1 MDARTKDTAAID
13 SAIDTALAERRI
25 VGGVVLV
32 MQDGAL
38 VYRRAAGLADRER
51 NVPMREDAVF
61 RLASLTKPLVTAAAL
76 RMLELGK
83 IAPADPVT
91 RYLPG
96 FRPAMPSG
104 EVPVI
109 TLRHLLTHTA
119 GLGYRFMQRDGGAY
133 ERAGVSDGAD
143 DPGLSMEENLNRI
156 VAAGLFYRPGEK
168 WEYSVAMDVLG
179 AVLQVV
185 EGQDLEAVMKKYVS
199 GPLGAPSL
207 SFDLTNHQ
215 RARLVTPYADGTPE
229 PTRIPDEGLRVRF
242 PDGFP
247 IYAGLAGINLVPA
260 RVFDKSSFRAGG
272 SGMNGAAGDMLKFI
286 EAIRSGGAPIVA
298 HDTAKEMMTV
308 QTGDLPIINRGPGWA
323 FGYGGSILTDP
334 KAALTPQS
342 PGTFGWGGV
351 WGHTWFVDPAR
362 RLSVVSLSNTTF
374 EGMMGRYVRDLRNAI
389 CATFE
394 SDNRPKR

>member
-1 MDARTKDTAAID
+1 MDARVNDTAAID
-13 SAIDTALAERRI
+13 SAIDAALADKRI

-32 MQDGAL
+32 RQDGEL

-76 RMLELGK
+76 HMVELGK
-83 IAPADPVT
+83 IALADPVT
-91 RYLPG
+91 RYLPD
-96 FRPAMPSG
+96 FRPALPSD
-104 EVPVI
+104 EVLVI

-119 GLGYRFMQRDGGAY
+119 GLAYRFMQPDGGAY

-143 DPGLSMEENLNRI
+143 EPGRSMDENLKRI
-156 VAAGLFYRPGEK
+156 ARAGLFYRPGEK

-179 AVLQVV
+179 AVLQMV
-185 EGQDLEAVMKKYVS
+185 EGEDLEAIVKKYVS
-199 GPLGAPSL
+199 TPLGAPSL
-207 SFDLTNHQ
+207 SFDLSADH
-215 RARLVTPYADGTPE
+215 RARLVTPYADGAPE
-229 PTRIPDEGLRVRF
+229 PVRIPDEGLRVRF

-260 RVFDKSSFRAGG
+260 RVFDKNSFRSGG
-272 SGMNGAAGDMLKFI
+272 GGMNGTAGDMLKFV
-286 EAIRSGGAPIVA
+286 EAIRTGGAPIVSRE
-298 HDTAKEMMTV
+298 TAKEMMTI

-334 KAALTPQS
+334 AAALTPQS
-342 PGTFGWGGV
+342 VGTFGWGGV
-351 WGHTWFVDPAR
+351 WGHTWFIDPAR
-362 RLSVVSLSNTTF
+362 RLSVVSLSNTAF

-389 CATFE
+389 CATF
-394 SDNRPKR
+394 N